1 MAPNKLIAAAVA
13 IASFG
18 LGLQFAEADT
28 FEMFKKKVADAIK
41 CTDDKKCT
49 ELEEHERIANAG
61 LDRLKELKD
70 ANATVVG
77 LAELNGQEPAVLVT
91 VGSINQLTFMFVD
104 PLTLEPTTGPEISSV
119 FYEYSHTPDVPG
131 SFTPLGTST
140 DAATDFAL
148 PYVALPTEVAI
159 VAEPLF
165 NGNPVFIQGVDPSDN
180 AAGGLVTALLVP
192 ELSTW
197 AMMLVGFAGLG
208 FAGYRRA
215 MLRVS

>member
-18 LGLQFAEADT
+18 LGLRFAEADT

-49 ELEEHERIANAG
+49 ELEEHEMIANAG
-61 LDRLKELKD
+61 IARLKELMD
-70 ANATVVG
+70 VTVVG
-77 LAELNGQEPAVLVT
+77 LAELNGQEPAALVT
-91 VGSINQLTFMFVD
+91 VGSINELTYMFVD
-104 PLTLEPTTGPEISSV
+104 PLTLEPTTGPAISSV
-119 FYEYSHTPDVPG
+119 FYEYSPTPDVPG

-148 PYVALPTEVAI
+148 PYLALPTEEAI

-165 NGNPVFIQGVDPSDN
+165 DGNPVFIQGVDPSDN
-180 AAGGLVTALLVP
+180 AAVGLVTALLVP
-192 ELSTW
+192 EPSTW
-197 AMMLVGFAGLG
+197 AMMALGFACLG
-208 FAGYRRA
+208 YAGYRRSRTPRA
-215 MLRVS
+215 A